1 MNEQKKK
8 KWSLEISSKV
18 EYVVKCSS
26 KTQNMLLIRTFSED
40 ARTLVEATIINVCP
54 NILIYPFLKVRY
66 SLEK

>member
-54 NILIYPFLKVRY
+54 NILIYAFLKVRY